1 MAGLL
6 ARAQAKRAIR
16 RSLRDVPE
24 TDGLQLGA
32 CLKLGP
38 RSAVFAATL
47 DDLDCVV
54 KQARSSGARDLA
66 RAQVNELRAQAEAM
80 TSGPFRIPEL
90 LVARPDLGLVV
101 MTRAPGQRLDHA
113 IRAEPGRRAEHIGRA
128 GQWLAAYVR
137 DRTQAD
143 VFGGGDWIKRRRES
157 IETLPPGEDRERLG
171 ALVSRMQAERADIAG
186 RIVTRARSHGDFCAI
201 NLLLTETEVWGVDIN
216 NANWLALAKD
226 MARFLVYVEIAVPS
240 GRSDGPFGLS
250 DADYTA
256 LIGQTG
262 LLSQREA
269 EMAMPYFL
277 ASELAGR
284 LVSERRSSDLMR
296 AARALAD
303 RMIATPAV

>member
-6 ARAQAKRAIR
+6 ARAQAKRALR
-16 RSLRDVPE
+16 RALRDVPE
-24 TDGLQLGA
+24 AEGLQIA
-32 CLKLGP
+32 ECLKLGP
-38 RSAVFAATL
+38 RGVVFAGSI
-47 DDLDCVV
+47 DDTDCVL
-54 KQARSSGARDLA
+54 KQARGSGARDLA
-66 RAQVNELRAQAEAM
+66 RAQVEELRAQGPAM
-80 TSGPFRIPEL
+80 SEGPFRIPEL

-113 IRAEPGRRAEHIGRA
+113 IRAEPGRRAEYVGRA

-143 VFGGGDWIKRRRES
+143 VFGGGYWIKRRREA
-157 IETLPPGEDRERLG
+157 IETLPHGEDRERLG

-201 NLLLTETEVWGVDIN
+201 NLLVTDDETWGVDIN

-226 MARFLVYVEIAVPS
+226 LARFLVYLEIALPS

-250 DADYTA
+250 DGDYTA
-256 LIGQTG
+256 MISQPG

-284 LVSERRSSDLMR
+284 LVSERRDPAMLA
-296 AARALAD
+296 AARSLAD
-303 RMIATPAV
+303 RMIATPAI